1 MQLDDLKQVWA
12 AHGADLERS
21 LEINER
27 LLRETLLRK
36 VRFAFVPFQV
46 VRTLEVALGIATIVV
61 AMAVLTD
68 HFADPRYVIVAGGL
82 AVLAGYVTG
91 LCAYSLCQTAAIDY
105 AGPVTTLQR
114 TVERIR
120 LAEYRAFKWTLLL
133 GIVAWLPI
141 ALILFEAL
149 TGYDALARVGV
160 AWLVANIMFGL
171 VCLGIG
177 QVISRRYVECTDLNP
192 WARRLVESLS
202 GRAVQSA
209 TQYLAELARFERSEF
224 TRHNED
230 DGIGERK
237 D

>member
-1 MQLDDLKQVWA
+1 MQLDELKHVWA

-27 LLRETLLRK
+27 LLRETLLAK
-36 VRFAFVPFQV
+36 VRSAFVPFQV
-46 VRTLEVALGIATIVV
+46 VRTLEVTLGITIIVA
-61 AMAVLTD
+61 AMAVLTN
-68 HFADPRYVIVAGGL
+68 HFADPRYLMVAGGL
-82 AVLAGYVTG
+82 AILAAYVTG
-91 LCAYSLCQTAAIDY
+91 LCAYSLHQTAMIDY
-105 AGPVTTLQR
+105 ANPVTTLQR
-114 TVERIR
+114 TVEGIR

-149 TGYDALARVGV
+149 TGFDALARVGL

-171 VCLGIG
+171 VCLGFG
-177 QVISRRYVECTDLNP
+177 QAVSRRYVERTDLHP

-209 TQYLAELARFERSEF
+209 TQYLAELARFERRE
-224 TRHNED
+224 
-230 DGIGERK
+230 
-237 D
+237 

>member
-12 AHGADLERS
+12 AHGADLQRS
-21 LEINER
+21 LAINER

-36 VRFAFVPFQV
+36 VRSAFVPFLI
-46 VRTLEVALGIATIVV
+46 VRTLEVALGITIIVA
-61 AMAVLTD
+61 AMAVLTN
-68 HFADPRYVIVAGGL
+68 HFADPRYLMVAGGL
-82 AVLAGYVTG
+82 AILAAYVTG
-91 LCAYSLCQTAAIDY
+91 LCAYSLRQTATIDY

-133 GIVAWLPI
+133 GIVAWLPT

-149 TGYDALARVGV
+149 TGFEALGRVGL

-177 QVISRRYVECTDLNP
+177 QAVSRRYVERTDLNP

-209 TQYLAELARFERSEF
+209 TQYLAELARFERSE
-224 TRHNED
+224 
-230 DGIGERK
+230 
-237 D
+237 